1 MLKAGDFLSHL
12 LFGYAAI
19 LLAIS
24 FLCIQLV
31 EYNES
36 QFTISDSVYG
46 SFFYLLTGFH
56 GFHVTVGLLF
66 LVEQY
71 ERTTS
76 ILEVESP
83 DLTLNRCNICAYTFH
98 NFPYFTIKKKKV
110 RYYGTKMRYPT
121 IIRN

>member
-1 MLKAGDFLSHL
+1 MILITSGYFVNHSYYLLKAGDFLSHFI
-12 LFGYAAI
+12 FGYCAI
-19 LLAIS
+19 ILAIS
-24 FLCIQLV
+24 FLFIQLF

-36 QFTISDSVYG
+36 SFTISDSVYG

-76 ILEVESP
+76 ILAVE
-83 DLTLNRCNICAYTFH
+83 
-98 NFPYFTIKKKKV
+98 FPY
-110 RYYGTKMRYPT
+110 
-121 IIRN
+121 